1 MNIYVYTEFVDSSVG
16 ERLKGKKSADAD
28 YIMLD
33 KIDDA
38 EHVLGSSR
46 SVWQV
51 AKALK
56 NANYKDDD
64 YLMLITRN
72 VDCRFFN
79 NGESEYAFAAAYTGR
94 TCIYS
99 DYVTVKDGEVCPT
112 PVIAPQIGSVRE
124 DFNMGDIVL
133 YKASEWVK
141 ASEKM
146 ADDYDYAAYYFMRL
160 MLCQNG
166 DTYHIREALYQE
178 SEIDCRSAEDKQ
190 FDYVNPNNELKQLEM
205 QRAYLEY
212 AKLAG
217 TYVDFEKTNRVKI
230 ETTDYADHYKFKVSV
245 IIPVRN
251 REKTIEDAVKSALN
265 QKLKDGGKVNVIVVD
280 NFSTDKTTDKL
291 IKLANNNNRLYHIF
305 PSRTDLGIGGC
316 WMEAVR
322 HEACGLYAVQL
333 DSDDV
338 YQDENTLQKI
348 VDTFEKEKCA
358 MVIGSYSLTDF
369 DLNPI
374 PPGLIAHK
382 EWTDKEG
389 PNNAVRIN
397 GLGAPRAF
405 FTPVLVEIP
414 IPNASYGEDYAVGLQ
429 MSKKYKIGRIYESL
443 YCCRRWGGNSDS
455 SLSVEKINA
464 NNNYKDSIRT
474 IEMLSRGFNK

>member
-1 MNIYVYTEFVDSSVG
+1 MNIYVYTEFVDECVG
-16 ERLKGKKSADAD
+16 NRFNGKKTADAD
-28 YIMLD
+28 YILLD
-33 KIDDA
+33 KVDDA
-38 EHVLGSSR
+38 EHILGSSR

-51 AKALK
+51 SQALK
-56 NANYKDDD
+56 KANFNADD

-72 VDCRFFN
+72 VDCKTIN
-79 NGESEYAFAAAYTGR
+79 GGESEFAFAAAYTGR
-94 TCIYS
+94 TCVYS
-99 DYVTVKDGEVCPT
+99 NYITISVGEAHET

-124 DFNMGDIVL
+124 DFNMGSIVL

-141 ASEKM
+141 ASEQM

-166 DTYHIREALYQE
+166 DTYHIRQTLYQE
-178 SEIDCRSAEDKQ
+178 SEFDSRSAEDKQ

-212 AKLAG
+212 SKLTGSYIDYAQ
-217 TYVDFEKTNRVKI
+217 TNRIKI
-230 ETTDYADHYKFKVSV
+230 ETTDYTDNYKFKVSV

-251 REKTIEDAVKSALN
+251 REKTIEDAVKSALS
-265 QKLKDGGKVNVIVVD
+265 QKLKDGKVNVIVVD

-291 IKLANNNNRLYHIF
+291 IKLANENNRLYHIF

-322 HEACGLYAVQL
+322 HEACGLYCVQL

-348 VDTFEKEKCA
+348 VDTFEREKCA

-429 MSKKYKIGRIYESL
+429 MSKKYKIGRIYDSL

-474 IEMLSRGFNK
+474 IELLSRGFNK